1 MQDGKDQSANEQTQ
15 SSSESGIQPTQK
27 DVDELYEEL
36 GLNKPKER
44 PGAARIRGQKRASED
59 DDDTRG
65 GRERRGERISG
76 GRNTRNARRSDKN
89 GVARDEDNEESEE
102 EREADRAVSNGTG
115 KTEPP
120 VRGGKAEDEEEDSE
134 DDEENVGKR
143 PQSNPKIE
151 RRFQKLTR
159 DIRERNDY
167 IERMQRQQEELEQRL
182 QQYERQARAQ
192 DDPEYTIDD
201 FRRVRDEDGNIVD
214 LNPAQAELAY
224 YRWKQEYDE
233 RQAQR
238 EALYNAQQEYSQSQA
253 QQEQQVMESSV
264 RAYDTLVDVLESYPE
279 LDVRSEEFDEELSDA
294 VMPLIEN
301 SVIYA
306 PGTEGTDT
314 PVIVGL
320 RVDPYQLVKAM
331 SAVRKAKREMPL
343 NGAYDNVDNSA
354 GRSVPRSQSSDALIN
369 QANDLMKE
377 LGYNKRY

>member
-1 MQDGKDQSANEQTQ
+1 MQDGEDQSANEQTQ
-15 SSSESGIQPTQK
+15 SSSGSGIQPTQK

-36 GLNKPKER
+36 GLDKPKER
-44 PGAARIRGQKRASED
+44 RSTANVRGKARAGQD

-65 GRERRGERISG
+65 GREGRGGRVSG

-120 VRGGKAEDEEEDSE
+120 VRGGKSEDEEEDSE
-134 DDEENVGKR
+134 DNEENVGKR

-182 QQYERQARAQ
+182 QQYERQAQAQ

-238 EALYNAQQEYSQSQA
+238 EALYSAQQEYFQSQA
-253 QQEQQVMESSV
+253 QQQQQVVESSV

-279 LDVRSEEFDEELSDA
+279 LDVRSEEFDEELSNA

-306 PGTEGTDT
+306 PGTEGTDN

-320 RVDPYQLVKAM
+320 RVDPRQLVKAM

-343 NGAYDNVDNSA
+343 NGAYDNVDNPA
-354 GRSVPRSQSSDALIN
+354 GRSVPRNQSSNALIN